1 MDKIDKIIK
10 ESVDKII
17 SERLNE
23 EQNIDEGIGN
33 WIKGAA
39 IGGMMA
45 FSPISKCTISE
56 L

>member
-33 WIKGAA
+33 WISTVTTNNFQATEKDVSTS
-39 IGGMMA
+39 I
-45 FSPISKCTISE
+45 
-56 L
+56 